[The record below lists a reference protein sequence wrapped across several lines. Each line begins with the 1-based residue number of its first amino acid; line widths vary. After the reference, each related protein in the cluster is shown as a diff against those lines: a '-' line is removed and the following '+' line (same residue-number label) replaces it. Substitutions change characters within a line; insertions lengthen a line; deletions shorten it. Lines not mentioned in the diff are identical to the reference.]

1 MHVYLNSAPTA
12 TLLNT
17 ENHLFLRGNNMK
29 VAVPTNNP
37 GGLSATRSGHFG
49 HCDLF
54 TLVDIEDGKISNVD
68 TLSNVE
74 HQEGGCLVPVN
85 MLKSADVNAL
95 VVGGMGYRPL
105 MGFKEVGIDVY
116 YAAPDVYIDAQSV
129 LDAFISGSLSVMDPG
144 QACGG
149 GPGHHH

>member
-1 MHVYLNSAPTA
+1 
-12 TLLNT
+12 
-17 ENHLFLRGNNMK
+17 MK

-37 GGLSATRSGHFG
+37 GGLAATRSGHFG

-54 TLVDIEDGKISNVD
+54 TLVDIEDGRIANVE

-74 HQEGGCLVPVN
+74 HSEGGCLVPVN
-85 MLKSADVNAL
+85 LLKAQNVDAL

-105 MGFKEVGIDVY
+105 MGFKDVGIDIY
-116 YAAPDVYIDAQSV
+116 YAAPETFIDAQSV
-129 LDAFISGSLSVMDPG
+129 LNAFVAGQLSVMEPQ

-149 GPGHHH
+149 GHQH

>member
-1 MHVYLNSAPTA
+1 
-12 TLLNT
+12 
-17 ENHLFLRGNNMK
+17 MK

-37 GGLSATRSGHFG
+37 GGLTATRSGHFG

-54 TLVDIEDGKISNVD
+54 TLVDIEDDKITRVE
-68 TLSNVE
+68 TQSNVE

-85 MLKSADVNAL
+85 LLKSLNVNAL

-116 YAAPDVYIDAQSV
+116 YAAPEVYFDAQAV
-129 LDAFISGSLSVMDPG
+129 LEGFISGLLPIMDPS

-149 GPGHHH
+149 GHQH

>member
-1 MHVYLNSAPTA
+1 
-12 TLLNT
+12 
-17 ENHLFLRGNNMK
+17 MK

-37 GGLSATRSGHFG
+37 GGLAATRSGHFG

-54 TLVDIEDGKISNVD
+54 TLVDIEDGKVANVE

-74 HQEGGCLVPVN
+74 HAEGGCLVPVN
-85 MLKSADVNAL
+85 LLRDQNVDAL

-105 MGFKEVGIDVY
+105 MGFKDVGIDIY
-116 YAAPDVYIDAQSV
+116 YAAPETFVDAQSV
-129 LDAFISGSLSVMDPG
+129 LTAFIAGQLSVMEPQ

-149 GPGHHH
+149 GQQH